1 MASGTAL
8 RRSAPLPASPL
19 IGRRDERARIEE
31 LLGGQG
37 VRLVTITGPG
47 GVGKTFLAQHVAG
60 LLEPTL
66 PDGVAFVALG
76 SVESPAGV
84 LPAIARSI
92 GLREAGSRSLDEQL
106 AAALA
111 PRNMILVLDNFEHLS
126 AAAPDVADLL
136 AACPRVRILA
146 TSRSGLRIAGEHE
159 IPLPPLELA
168 DAIELLIERARAVAP
183 DFALSAANEEAVAQL
198 CRRLDGLPLAIELAA
213 ARTKLLAP
221 SEILER
227 SESALELLTGGRR
240 DAPARQRT
248 LRATIDWSYALLDER
263 ERAVFRS
270 LAVFVRGCSIDAA
283 VEVTKADLDVLD
295 SLVDKSLVRRG
306 TVAGATRLHL
316 LETIREFA
324 QDELVEEN
332 ERDEAVGRHA
342 AYFLALAERLE
353 SELAS
358 PDAQAALERID
369 LEYDNLLA
377 ALGRMIDAG
386 DARAVELAAAGWRLW
401 YLRGRHSE
409 GRRWLD
415 RLLQT
420 PLGGDRA
427 IRARA
432 SVGAAQLALHQADY
446 KAAAA
451 LAADALALA
460 REGDDPRAVCAAVR
474 TLAIVA
480 RDQGEHGTARS
491 LAREAV
497 EVARPLDDPHMLAQ
511 SLSCLG
517 RVEFFAGGNR
527 TSREL
532 HTEAMEL
539 LGEAG
544 SATEQQIEGIF
555 VGWCHIS
562 DSDYEAAAPY
572 FARAWETARALDD
585 SWLTALSLGGLLRI
599 AASRG
604 DLELAVA
611 RAVEALRICSAI
623 DERFLGAM
631 CIVGLADALQPGA
644 RTARLLGVADALRT
658 SVGAKWPVLLAKEY
672 RRTIEAARETLSHDA
687 FAVALTEGRAMSLEA
702 AEREVEATRRTRRAD
717 DLTAREV
724 EVLRLVA
731 RGLTNQQV
739 AAELVVSERTVHA
752 HLRSMYR
759 KLEINSR
766 SAATRY
772 ALEHGLA

>member
-1 MASGTAL
+1 MASSTAQ
-8 RRSAPLPASPL
+8 RRTAPLPASAL

-47 GVGKTFLAQHVAG
+47 GVGKTFLAQHVAE

-76 SVESPAGV
+76 AVHSPAEV
-84 LPAIARSI
+84 LPAIARGI
-92 GLREAGSRSLDEQL
+92 GLREAGARRLDEQL
-106 AAALA
+106 AAALG
-111 PRNMILVLDNFEHLS
+111 RRTMLLVLDNFEHVT
-126 AAAPDVADLL
+126 AAAPEVAELL
-136 AACPRVRILA
+136 SACPHVRILA

-159 IPLPPLELA
+159 VPLPPLELPE
-168 DAIELLIERARAVAP
+168 AIELLIERARAVAP
-183 DFALSAANEEAVAQL
+183 DFALSAENEDAVAQL
-198 CRRLDGLPLAIELAA
+198 CTRLDGLPLAIELAA
-213 ARTKLLAP
+213 ARAKLLAP

-227 SESALELLTGGRR
+227 SGSALELLTGGRR
-240 DAPARQRT
+240 DAPERQKT
-248 LRATIDWSYALLDER
+248 LRATIDWSYALLDEP
-263 ERAVFRS
+263 ERAVFRA
-270 LAVFVRGCSIDAA
+270 LAVFARGCSIDAA
-283 VEVTKADLDVLD
+283 VEVTGADLDVLD

-306 TVAGATRLHL
+306 TVAGTTRLYL

-324 QDELVEEN
+324 YDALVEEG
-332 ERDEAVGRHA
+332 ERDALVLRHA
-342 AYFLALAERLE
+342 DFFLGLAERLE
-353 SELAS
+353 AELAS
-358 PDAQAALERID
+358 PDAPAALERID
-369 LEYDNLLA
+369 VEYDNLLA
-377 ALGRMIDAG
+377 ALGRLIDAV
-386 DARAVELAAAGWRLW
+386 DTRAVELAAASWRLW
-401 YLRGRHSE
+401 YIRGRHSE

-415 RLLQT
+415 RLLQA

-427 IRARA
+427 VRARA

-446 KAAAA
+446 KEAAA

-460 REGDDPRAVCAAVR
+460 REGGDPRAVCAAMR

-480 RDQGEHGTARS
+480 RDQGEHSTARS

-497 EVARPLDDPHMLAQ
+497 EAARPLDDPHLFAQ

-527 TSREL
+527 ASLEL
-532 HTEAMEL
+532 HSEAMEL
-539 LGEAG
+539 LARAG
-544 SATEQQIEGIF
+544 SATEHELEGIF

-562 DSDYEAAAPY
+562 DSDYEAAALY
-572 FARAWETARALDD
+572 FERSWETAHGLDD
-585 SWLTALSLGGLLRI
+585 RWLMALSLGGLLRV

-604 DLELAVA
+604 DLELAVD

-672 RRTIEAARETLSHDA
+672 RRAIEAARETLSPDA
-687 FAVALTEGRAMSLEA
+687 FAVAIAEGRAMSLET
-702 AEREVEATRRTRRAD
+702 AEREVEATRQTRRPD

-739 AAELVVSERTVHA
+739 AAELVLSERTVHA

-759 KLEINSR
+759 KLEVSSR
-766 SAATRY
+766 TAATRY
-772 ALEHGLA
+772 ALEHDLA